1 MLLWE
6 VKDLWRVALLLSSV
20 LKIPLSLDDDD
31 QEACKR
37 AALCSAVEEVIV
49 NLGRC
54 EF

>member
-1 MLLWE
+1 M
-6 VKDLWRVALLLSSV
+6 ALLLSSV

-37 AALCSAVEEVIV
+37 ADLCSAVEEVIV

-54 EF
+54 EFLID